1 MSGSG
6 GVIVTVDVE
15 PVQPIQVVTVEIDGG
30 AVDVAAPPAPTVE
43 VALPPPQPPVSVD
56 VVAPVPPTVVVDT
69 PAPSPPPT
77 VEVVLPDP
85 VTVDVDVDP
94 KPPMQV
100 DVLAAWQGGIPD
112 APVDGTLY
120 GRLNQHWVGVP
131 GGEDLVTSVA
141 RKIGDVLIYTDD
153 IEDWDG
159 KVLDGG
165 NF

>member
-15 PVQPIQVVTVEIDGG
+15 PVQPIQVITVEIDGG
-30 AVDVAAPPAPTVE
+30 AVDVKPPPPPLVE
-43 VALPPPQPPVSVD
+43 VDLPPPQPPVSVD
-56 VVAPVPPTVVVDT
+56 VVAPVPPTVLVDAEV
-69 PAPSPPPT
+69 PLPPSID
-77 VEVVLPDP
+77 VELPDP
-85 VTVDVDVDP
+85 VTVDVVAEP
-94 KPPMQV
+94 APPMQV

-141 RKIGDVLIYTDD
+141 RKIGDVLVYTDD
-153 IEDWDG
+153 IEDWDT